1 MLSLTDRLES
11 TLRTEAGE
19 LPVNLAFNT
28 VLDWYKV
35 SENEDFSIMQ
45 KVKIG
50 WQLFFNGQKLEFD
63 SENDYEIAA
72 KALGDLS
79 DYINQDPYNDPDDY
93 QAEQKSSPSNKLFSY
108 TQDAEAIYA
117 SFIFDY
123 NIDLLDEMDKMRW
136 EKFRA
141 LFNNLSPKSPFKRII
156 EIRQRSTKGL
166 EGEELAS
173 LQEAQNYYALK
184 GQSTSSV
191 DEAIGSMFNML
202 MTQIKQGQ

>member
-11 TLRTEAGE
+11 TLITEAGE

-50 WQLFFNGQKLEFD
+50 WQLFFNGQGLEFD
-63 SENDYEIAA
+63 NENDYEVAV

-79 DYINQDPYNDPDDY
+79 DYINQEPYNDPDDY
-93 QAEQKSSPSNKLFSY
+93 QAEQSSPSNKLFSY

-156 EIRQRSTKGL
+156 EIRQRSTNGL

-173 LQEAQNYYALK
+173 LQEAQTYYALK

-202 MTQIKQGQ
+202 MTQIKQDQ

>member
-1 MLSLTDRLES
+1 MLSLTDKLES
-11 TLRTEAGE
+11 TMKTGVGE

-35 SENEDFSIMQ
+35 SENDDFSIMQ
-45 KVKIG
+45 KVRIG
-50 WQLFFNGQKLEFD
+50 WQLFFDGQVLEFD
-63 SENDYEIAA
+63 SEKDYEIAA

-93 QAEQKSSPSNKLFSY
+93 QAEQSSPSNKLFSY

-141 LFNNLSPKSPFKRII
+141 LFNNLSPKSPFKRIV
-156 EIRQRSTKGL
+156 EIRQRSTDGL
-166 EGEELAS
+166 KGEELAS
-173 LQEAQNYYALK
+173 LQEAQNYYALE
-184 GQSTSSV
+184 GQSTSQV
-191 DEAIGSMFNML
+191 DDAIGAMFNML
-202 MTQIKQGQ
+202 AVQAKQGQ

>member
-93 QAEQKSSPSNKLFSY
+93 QAEQKVVHQINYLATHK
-108 TQDAEAIYA
+108 TQRQSMRLY
-117 SFIFDY
+117 FDY

>member
-1 MLSLTDRLES
+1 
-11 TLRTEAGE
+11 
-19 LPVNLAFNT
+19 
-28 VLDWYKV
+28 
-35 SENEDFSIMQ
+35 
-45 KVKIG
+45 
-50 WQLFFNGQKLEFD
+50 
-63 SENDYEIAA
+63 
-72 KALGDLS
+72 
-79 DYINQDPYNDPDDY
+79 
-93 QAEQKSSPSNKLFSY
+93 
-108 TQDAEAIYA
+108 
-117 SFIFDY
+117 
-123 NIDLLDEMDKMRW
+123 MDKMRW